1 MKKAKQII
9 AVIGIIALVLLY
21 ASTLVAAILDSTSTM
36 RYLTASIGATIIIP
50 VFIWVIEIFLR
61 IAPKNESEEEL
72 FTDSSSSEDDNSN

>member
-61 IAPKNESEEEL
+61 IAPKNEQEEEL

>member
-61 IAPKNESEEEL
+61 IAPKNEPEEEL

>member
-61 IAPKNESEEEL
+61 IAPKNEPEEEL
-72 FTDSSSSEDDNSN
+72 FTDPSSSEDDNSN

>member
-72 FTDSSSSEDDNSN
+72 FTDSSSNEDDNSN